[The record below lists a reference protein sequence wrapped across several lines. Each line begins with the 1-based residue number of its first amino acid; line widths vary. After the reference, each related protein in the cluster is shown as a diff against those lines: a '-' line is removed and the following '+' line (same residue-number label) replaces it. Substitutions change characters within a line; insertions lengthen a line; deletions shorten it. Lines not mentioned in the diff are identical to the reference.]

1 MNPACCGASAH
12 IGHFELPRTSVSGHH
27 GRTGEVLDEG
37 ATVAGSSDENL
48 GLVSGMSACP
58 LAALRHVGKATPLF
72 CLKNKKAFG
81 KKPKKKFLYRGTV
94 RNQQAGTLVNSEE
107 SVGWYELV

>member
-1 MNPACCGASAH
+1 MAIKQHSFCERPFMNPAFCGASAR
-12 IGHFELPRTSVSGHH
+12 IGLFVLPRTSVSGHH

-58 LAALRHVGKATPLF
+58 LAALSHVALGKANPLLF
-72 CLKNKKAFG
+72 
-81 KKPKKKFLYRGTV
+81 
-94 RNQQAGTLVNSEE
+94 E
-107 SVGWYELV
+107 